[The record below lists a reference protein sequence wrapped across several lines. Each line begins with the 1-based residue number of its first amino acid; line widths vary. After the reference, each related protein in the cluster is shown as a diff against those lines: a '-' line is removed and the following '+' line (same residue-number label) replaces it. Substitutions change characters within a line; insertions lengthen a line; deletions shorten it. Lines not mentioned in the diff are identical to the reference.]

1 MINICFSMLYLCMSN
16 NEFILDGLILVGYVF
31 GDGDFFGVIGF
42 YFVFIYEL
50 V

>member
-1 MINICFSMLYLCMSN
+1 MINICFSMLYLCMCN